1 MAQVPGVHAAL
12 PPDGRGQGA
21 QVRPLRPQG
30 HAAAAAAAARSRED
44 GGSEGRLRQAGSRLP
59 GPLLHSLRLLLH
71 VLWHLRPGGTLLAAY
86 SVVSECCRSC
96 SIWDWCPVRASCF
109 FYYTFFWI

>member
-86 SVVSECCRSC
+86 SVVSEWCCSC
-96 SIWDWCPVRASCF
+96 SIWDWCPVRA
-109 FYYTFFWI
+109 